1 VYRYFDKEPEPGG
14 ADMEQQPRKRRGAL
28 IFSLVFL
35 TMAGAIA
42 ATVLL
47 ANDRR
52 NLNVLLR
59 ELGIE
64 TRTMVIPKPG
74 TMEAFK
80 GKRLQGVAL
89 MLPDN
94 TFTPPVRGHES
105 AFLRSLRKS
114 GEALCQ
120 LFRTEGFDMT
130 PWAPGGLSQ
139 QVFECSNET
148 TLPNA
153 ADPANPST
161 FFLIVKGTADGQL
174 LSTRAKLIFTEANQR
189 PPLATAAAKMLAL
202 FGTYTN
208 WLDLSEEAPK
218 VASLTTFSL
227 SNFGISVKF
236 SSEFSGEGRY
246 NLIIAPSSPLQ
257 PAQQRTRDFFTRKN
271 YWPLLPEHGGPPI
284 KVAEEAPEG

>member
-1 VYRYFDKEPEPGG
+1 
-14 ADMEQQPRKRRGAL
+14 MEQQPRKRRGAL

-35 TMAGAIA
+35 AVAGAIA

-59 ELGIE
+59 ELGVE

-80 GKRLQGVAL
+80 GKRLQGVAVL
-89 MLPDN
+89 LPEN
-94 TFTPPVRGHES
+94 TFAPPVKTRES
-105 AFLRSLRKS
+105 AFMRSMQKS

-120 LFRTEGFDMT
+120 LFRKEGFDMT
-130 PWAPGGLSQ
+130 PWAASSLSQ

-153 ADPANPST
+153 ADARNPST
-161 FFLIVKGTADGQL
+161 FFLIVKGTADGHL
-174 LSTRAKLIFTEANQR
+174 LSTRAKLIFSEADQR
-189 PPLATAAAKMLAL
+189 PPLAAGAARMLAL
-202 FGTYTN
+202 FGTYAN
-208 WLDLSEEAPK
+208 WLDLAEEAPK

-236 SSEFSGEGRY
+236 SREFSGEGRY

-284 KVAEEAPEG
+284 KAAEETPEG

>member
-1 VYRYFDKEPEPGG
+1 
-14 ADMEQQPRKRRGAL
+14 MEQQPRKRRGAL

-35 TMAGAIA
+35 AVAGAIA

-52 NLNVLLR
+52 NLDVLLR
-59 ELGIE
+59 ELGVE

-74 TMEAFK
+74 KMEAFK
-80 GKRLQGVAL
+80 GKRLQGVAVL
-89 MLPDN
+89 LPEN
-94 TFTPPVRGHES
+94 TFTPPVKTRES
-105 AFLRSLRKS
+105 AFMRSMLRS

-120 LFRTEGFDMT
+120 LLRKEGFDMT
-130 PWAPGGLSQ
+130 PWAASSLSQ
-139 QVFECSNET
+139 QVFECSSET
-148 TLPNA
+148 ALPNA
-153 ADPANPST
+153 ADPDNPST
-161 FFLIVKGTADGQL
+161 FFLIVKGTVDGQL
-174 LSTRAKLIFTEANQR
+174 LSTRAKLIFSEADQR
-189 PPLATAAAKMLAL
+189 PPLAAAAARMLAL
-202 FGTYTN
+202 FGTHTN
-208 WLDLSEEAPK
+208 WLDLTEEAPR
-218 VASLTTFSL
+218 VASLTTFTL

-284 KVAEEAPEG
+284 KSAEETPPEG